1 MVHLHNGILCSRKKG
16 APTFTTAWMELES
29 IMLSKISQAVKDK
42 YHMISPLTGTQSAKQ
57 TNKHNITKDTEIENR
72 LTMARGERAGNFRG
86 KG

>member
-1 MVHLHNGILCSRKKG
+1 
-16 APTFTTAWMELES
+16 
-29 IMLSKISQAVKDK
+29 MLSKISQAVKDK

-72 LTMARGERAGNFRG
+72 PTVIRGERGVNFRG